1 MRVTSHDRPRVDRP
15 MNASAGSG
23 VIAGLIGGL
32 LGTVVMDLFGAGL
45 FVAMGAPA
53 TLSFA
58 VIGDAAA
65 GFGAL
70 LGIALAG
77 GAPLGVLLHY
87 LIGLGLGAI
96 FGAAVSQLAPLRA
109 LSTWR
114 GVGLAVLFVEV
125 MSQPLLAAA
134 ALLLHMTAAEA
145 AQWFGISFVMH
156 LVYGLVLGLIVY
168 RYRGRG
174 AALPPTQG

>member
-1 MRVTSHDRPRVDRP
+1 MRVLPHNRPRASRP
-15 MNASAGSG
+15 ASASAGRG
-23 VIAGLIGGL
+23 VSAGLIGGL
-32 LGTVVMDLFGAGL
+32 LGTIVMDLFGAGL
-45 FVAMGAPA
+45 FVVMSAPA

-58 VIGDAAA
+58 VIGDAASD
-65 GFGAL
+65 FGAM

-87 LIGLGLGAI
+87 LIGLGLGGI

-109 LSTWR
+109 LPTWQ
-114 GVGLAVLFVEV
+114 GVGLAVLYVEV
-125 MSQPLLAAA
+125 VSQPLLVAA

-145 AQWFGISFVMH
+145 ARWFGISFVMH

-168 RYRGRG
+168 RYRRRDT
-174 AALPPTQG
+174 ALPPTQA